1 MRKAEKKPDLPASLK
16 TGKYPLQNPFKN
28 ATDASKKPGCT
39 FAIRIKNAFLMRFRG
54 IYGGVGYSLLKRACL
69 AASWRAS
76 SCSRFIPGL

>member
-39 FAIRIKNAFLMRFRG
+39 FMP
-54 IYGGVGYSLLKRACL
+54 SE
-69 AASWRAS
+69 
-76 SCSRFIPGL
+76 